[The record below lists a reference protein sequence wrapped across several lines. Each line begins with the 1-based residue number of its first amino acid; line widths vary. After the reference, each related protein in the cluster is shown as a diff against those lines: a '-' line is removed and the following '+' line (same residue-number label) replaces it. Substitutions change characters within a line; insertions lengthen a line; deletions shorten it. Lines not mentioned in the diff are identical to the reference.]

1 MSEIKTKVPNKYRS
15 RLNVGYETPVPRQ
28 MMLRFEL
35 SINNGKRCK
44 EWVKKE
50 SKCDLRVFDP
60 IGRNLLN
67 EINRAE
73 EWLHVEEQEV
83 PNEMGNTVYLPLFS
97 VIRSFIAIRSVA
109 FFFHSLSLVESRA
122 KHLSFALFLIAV
134 VFRLQ
139 RCDQDSYITGHSDT
153 MHVHTSGHMWIFLN
167 ESFIFCFTVAFNRTG
182 KKLLDI
188 FVLDGRLSAAK
199 EQISSWNTTTK
210 GPTRMKKLQ
219 MSCYWSQSSSF
230 ILQLVST
237 FLQFTLHI
245 CWCLH
250 TDRHTCTQ
258 TNKKSCFL
266 LDWSTNVIKSAAKPS
281 DQCKQTIK

>member
-1 MSEIKTKVPNKYRS
+1 MPNKYRS
-15 RLNVGYETPVPRQ
+15 RLYVCYETPVPRQ

-35 SINNGKRCK
+35 SIYNGKRCK
-44 EWVKKE
+44 ERVKKE

-73 EWLHVEEQEV
+73 EWLPVEEQEV

-97 VIRSFIAIRSVA
+97 VIWSFIAVRSVA
-109 FFFHSLSLVESRA
+109 FFSLILSLVESRA

-134 VFRLQ
+134 MFRLQ

-182 KKLLDI
+182 KKNITGYFCVRRTFIGSQRANKQLKYNDKRSDTNEKNYKCLVTGANRV
-188 FVLDGRLSAAK
+188 VLFY
-199 EQISSWNTTTK
+199 N
-210 GPTRMKKLQ
+210 
-219 MSCYWSQSSSF
+219 WS
-230 ILQLVST
+230 
-237 FLQFTLHI
+237 LQFYSLHFTFAGACI
-245 CWCLH
+245 
-250 TDRHTCTQ
+250 Q
-258 TNKKSCFL
+258 TGTHVHKQ
-266 LDWSTNVIKSAAKPS
+266 IKSHVFYWIG
-281 DQCKQTIK
+281 QRM

>member
-1 MSEIKTKVPNKYRS
+1 MIAS
-15 RLNVGYETPVPRQ
+15 RRTG
-28 MMLRFEL
+28 
-35 SINNGKRCK
+35 SAKWNGKYSLSS
-44 EWVKKE
+44 VIF
-50 SKCDLRVFDP
+50 SY
-60 IGRNLLN
+60 
-67 EINRAE
+67 
-73 EWLHVEEQEV
+73 
-83 PNEMGNTVYLPLFS
+83 TVIYCSSFGCLLFS
-97 VIRSFIAIRSVA
+97 FI
-109 FFFHSLSLVESRA
+109 LSRWFESRA

-134 VFRLQ
+134 VFCLQ

-230 ILQLVST
+230 ILQLVS
-237 FLQFTLHI
+237 LQFYSLHFTFAGACI
-245 CWCLH
+245 
-250 TDRHTCTQ
+250 Q
-258 TNKKSCFL
+258 TGTHVHKQ
-266 LDWSTNVIKSAAKPS
+266 IKSHVFYWIG
-281 DQCKQTIK
+281 QRM

>member
-1 MSEIKTKVPNKYRS
+1 MLATRHLCQGKWCSA
-15 RLNVGYETPVPRQ
+15 LNS
-28 MMLRFEL
+28 L
-35 SINNGKRCK
+35 SIMVNGAKN
-44 EWVKKE
+44 EWKKKANAIWE
-50 SKCDLRVFDP
+50 HSIQLAVTCWTKSIEPRNDCQSKNRKCQTKWKIQFIFRYFQLY
-60 IGRNLLN
+60 GHLLQFV
-67 EINRAE
+67 R
-73 EWLHVEEQEV
+73 L
-83 PNEMGNTVYLPLFS
+83 L
-97 VIRSFIAIRSVA
+97 A

-230 ILQLVST
+230 ILQLVPT
-237 FLQFTLHI
+237 ILQFTLHI